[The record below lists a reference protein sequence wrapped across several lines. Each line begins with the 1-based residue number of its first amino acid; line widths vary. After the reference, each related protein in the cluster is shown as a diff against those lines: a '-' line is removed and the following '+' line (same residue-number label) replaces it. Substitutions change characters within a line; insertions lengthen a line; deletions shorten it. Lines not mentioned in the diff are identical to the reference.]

1 MSRGPS
7 GRIVVEIDP
16 DVKLRLY
23 EQIEGDGTTFKQWL
37 LIQIERFLA
46 VRGERPRPMAAAA
59 HDPQQE
65 QR

>member
-16 DVKLRLY
+16 DVKVRLY
-23 EQIEGDGTTFKQWL
+23 EQIEGEGTTFKQWL
-37 LIQIERFLA
+37 LAQIDRFLSS
-46 VRGERPRPMAAAA
+46 RGEAPAAAA
-59 HDPQQE
+59 AADHAPLQE

>member
-46 VRGERPRPMAAAA
+46 VRGDRASPMAGAA

>member
-46 VRGERPRPMAAAA
+46 VRGERPSPMTAAA